1 MKKCILYD
9 DRICND
15 CGECLLCDL
24 DPEKL
29 CNNCGKCIEGDGGE
43 FISMLVRR
51 NDPDDF
57 ESSDEDDELDGM
69 DGGFDFVEGGN
80 EGEDGLMDE
89 EYYASL
95 SEEEKQLLAF
105 LNAPIDL
112 DPPEPISID
121 PELQAKWERIL
132 AGDAGDHGHEEHH
145 SHELRF
151 ERAPASY
158 GIRTRRRR

>member
-24 DPEKL
+24 DPKKL
-29 CNNCGKCIEGDGGE
+29 CDNCGKCIEGDGGE
-43 FISMLVRR
+43 FISMLVR
-51 NDPDDF
+51 NEDADEHEDD
-57 ESSDEDDELDGM
+57 DDELDGFEVD
-69 DGGFDFVEGGN
+69 DGGD
-80 EGEDGLMDE
+80 EDDDDLMDE

-95 SEEEKQLLAF
+95 SDEEKQLLAF

-132 AGDAGDHGHEEHH
+132 AGDAGDHGHGEQH

>member
-24 DPEKL
+24 DPKKL
-29 CNNCGKCIEGDGGE
+29 CDNCGKCIEGDGGE
-43 FISMLVRR
+43 FISMLVR
-51 NDPDDF
+51 NKD
-57 ESSDEDDELDGM
+57 SDEHEDDDGLDGM
-69 DGGFDFVEGGN
+69 DDGFEYDDGGD
-80 EGEDGLMDE
+80 EDDDNLMDE

-95 SEEEKQLLAF
+95 SDEEKQLLAF

-132 AGDAGDHGHEEHH
+132 AGDAGDHGHGEHH
-145 SHELRF
+145 SHEFRF
-151 ERAPASY
+151 ERAPVSY

>member
-80 EGEDGLMDE
+80 EGKFLCCSIFTLVSKVN
-89 EYYASL
+89 YNTHYLSL
-95 SEEEKQLLAF
+95 SIVYLLF
-105 LNAPIDL
+105 KTNN
-112 DPPEPISID
+112 
-121 PELQAKWERIL
+121 
-132 AGDAGDHGHEEHH
+132 
-145 SHELRF
+145 F
-151 ERAPASY
+151 F
-158 GIRTRRRR
+158 